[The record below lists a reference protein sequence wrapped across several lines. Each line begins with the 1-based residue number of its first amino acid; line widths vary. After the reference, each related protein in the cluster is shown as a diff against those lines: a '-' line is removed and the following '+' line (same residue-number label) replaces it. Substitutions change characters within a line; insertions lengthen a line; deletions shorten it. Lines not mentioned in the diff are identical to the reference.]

1 MNITL
6 VILYSYLL
14 GSIPFGLIYAKIAGL
29 GDVRNIG
36 SGNIGATNVLRT
48 GNKQVAAYTLLS
60 DIAKGS
66 IAVLI
71 TNKFFSEYS
80 LLSFLIVYLGHIF
93 PVWLK
98 FKGGKGVATFIGGIL
113 ITNYILGLVFLIT
126 WGVIAKIFK
135 ISSLSAIMAFIV
147 TLVITFVFYD
157 FNLTLLMFFF
167 TVFSI
172 YTHRDNIKRIISG
185 DESKIKL
192 NKSTILLL
200 SNNIKLTII
209 KIFETRFCY
218 EFSNCGKSCKSK
230 ND

>member
-1 MNITL
+1 MDVLII
-6 VILYSYLL
+6 VSYSYLL
-14 GSIPFGLIYAKIAGL
+14 GSIPFGLIYSKIAGL

-71 TNKFFSEYS
+71 TNKFFSEYT

-93 PVWLK
+93 PIWLK

-113 ITNYILGLVFLIT
+113 IINYVLCLVFLIT
-126 WGVIAKIFK
+126 WAVVAKVFK
-135 ISSLSAIMAFIV
+135 ISSLSAIVGFIV
-147 TLVITFVFYD
+147 TLLTAFVLYD
-157 FNLTLLMFFF
+157 QNLSLLMFFF

-172 YTHRDNIKRIISG
+172 YTHRDNIKRIVSG
-185 DESKIKL
+185 EESKIK
-192 NKSTILLL
+192 T
-200 SNNIKLTII
+200 
-209 KIFETRFCY
+209 E
-218 EFSNCGKSCKSK
+218 
-230 ND
+230 

>member
-135 ISSLSAIMAFIV
+135 ISSLSAIVAFIV

-185 DESKIKL
+185 DESKIKT
-192 NKSTILLL
+192 K
-200 SNNIKLTII
+200 
-209 KIFETRFCY
+209 
-218 EFSNCGKSCKSK
+218 
-230 ND
+230 

>member
-1 MNITL
+1 MDITL

-29 GDVRNIG
+29 GDIRNIG

-71 TNKFFSEYS
+71 TNKFFNEYS

-126 WGVIAKIFK
+126 WGVTAKVFK
-135 ISSLSAIMAFIV
+135 ISSLSAIIAFIV
-147 TLVITFVFYD
+147 TLVVTFIFYD

-185 DESKIKL
+185 DESKINTK
-192 NKSTILLL
+192 
-200 SNNIKLTII
+200 
-209 KIFETRFCY
+209 
-218 EFSNCGKSCKSK
+218 
-230 ND
+230 

>member
-14 GSIPFGLIYAKIAGL
+14 GSIPFGLIYAKVAGL

-71 TNKFFSEYS
+71 TNKFFNEYS

-113 ITNYILGLVFLIT
+113 ITNYILGLVFLII
-126 WGVIAKIFK
+126 WGVTTKVFK
-135 ISSLSAIMAFIV
+135 ISSLSAIIAFIV
-147 TLVITFVFYD
+147 TLVVTFIFYD

-185 DESKIKL
+185 DESKIKT
-192 NKSTILLL
+192 K
-200 SNNIKLTII
+200 
-209 KIFETRFCY
+209 
-218 EFSNCGKSCKSK
+218 
-230 ND
+230 

>member
-1 MNITL
+1 MDILIT
-6 VILYSYLL
+6 VSYSYLL
-14 GSIPFGLIYAKIAGL
+14 GSIPFGLIYSKIAGL

-71 TNKFFSEYS
+71 TNKFFSEYA

-93 PVWLK
+93 PIWLK

-113 ITNYILGLVFLIT
+113 IINYVLCLVFLIT
-126 WGVIAKIFK
+126 WAVVAKVFK
-135 ISSLSAIMAFIV
+135 ISSLSAIVGFIV
-147 TLVITFVFYD
+147 TLLTAFVLYD
-157 FNLTLLMFFF
+157 QNLSLLMFFF

-172 YTHRDNIKRIISG
+172 YTHRDNIKRIVSG
-185 DESKIKL
+185 EENKIK
-192 NKSTILLL
+192 T
-200 SNNIKLTII
+200 
-209 KIFETRFCY
+209 E
-218 EFSNCGKSCKSK
+218 
-230 ND
+230 

>member
-14 GSIPFGLIYAKIAGL
+14 GSIPFGLIYAKVAGL

-71 TNKFFSEYS
+71 TNKFFNEYS
-80 LLSFLIVYLGHIF
+80 LLSFLIVFLGHIF

-126 WGVIAKIFK
+126 WGVIAQIFK
-135 ISSLSAIMAFIV
+135 ISSLSAIIALIV
-147 TLVITFVFYD
+147 TLFITFVFYD

-185 DESKIKL
+185 DESKIKT
-192 NKSTILLL
+192 K
-200 SNNIKLTII
+200 
-209 KIFETRFCY
+209 
-218 EFSNCGKSCKSK
+218 
-230 ND
+230 

>member
-1 MNITL
+1 MD
-6 VILYSYLL
+6 ILIIVSYSYLL
-14 GSIPFGLIYAKIAGL
+14 GSIPFGLIYSKIAGL

-71 TNKFFSEYS
+71 TNKFFSEYT

-93 PVWLK
+93 PIWLK

-113 ITNYILGLVFLIT
+113 IINYVLCLVFLIT
-126 WGVIAKIFK
+126 WSVVAKVFK
-135 ISSLSAIMAFIV
+135 ISSLSAIAGFIV
-147 TLVITFVFYD
+147 TLLTAFVLYD
-157 FNLTLLMFFF
+157 QNLSLLMFFF

-172 YTHRDNIKRIISG
+172 YTHRDNIKRIVSG
-185 DESKIKL
+185 EESKIK
-192 NKSTILLL
+192 T
-200 SNNIKLTII
+200 
-209 KIFETRFCY
+209 E
-218 EFSNCGKSCKSK
+218 
-230 ND
+230 

>member
-1 MNITL
+1 MD
-6 VILYSYLL
+6 ILIIVSYSYLL
-14 GSIPFGLIYAKIAGL
+14 GSIPFGLIYSKIAGL

-71 TNKFFSEYS
+71 TNNFFSEY
-80 LLSFLIVYLGHIF
+80 LLMSFLIVYLGHIF

-113 ITNYILGLVFLIT
+113 IINYVLCLIFLIT
-126 WGVIAKIFK
+126 WAVVAKVFK
-135 ISSLSAIMAFIV
+135 ISSLSAIVGFIV
-147 TLVITFVFYD
+147 TLLTTFILYD
-157 FNLTLLMFFF
+157 QNLSLLMFFF

-172 YTHRDNIKRIISG
+172 YTHRDNIKRIVSG
-185 DESKIKL
+185 KESKIK
-192 NKSTILLL
+192 NW
-200 SNNIKLTII
+200 IKAP
-209 KIFETRFCY
+209 
-218 EFSNCGKSCKSK
+218 FSYF
-230 ND
+230 

>member
-1 MNITL
+1 MDIFII
-6 VILYSYLL
+6 VSYSYLL
-14 GSIPFGLIYAKIAGL
+14 GSIPFGLIYSKIAGL

-71 TNKFFSEYS
+71 TNKFFSEYA

-93 PVWLK
+93 PIWLK

-113 ITNYILGLVFLIT
+113 IINYVLCLVFLIT
-126 WGVIAKIFK
+126 WAVVAKVFK
-135 ISSLSAIMAFIV
+135 ISSLSAIVGFIITLLTAFV
-147 TLVITFVFYD
+147 LYD
-157 FNLTLLMFFF
+157 QNLSLLMFFF

-172 YTHRDNIKRIISG
+172 YTHRDNIKRIVSG
-185 DESKIKL
+185 EESKIK
-192 NKSTILLL
+192 T
-200 SNNIKLTII
+200 
-209 KIFETRFCY
+209 E
-218 EFSNCGKSCKSK
+218 
-230 ND
+230 

>member
-1 MNITL
+1 MDI
-6 VILYSYLL
+6 IIIISYSYLL
-14 GSIPFGLIYAKIAGL
+14 GSIPFGLIYSKIAGL

-71 TNKFFSEYS
+71 TNKFFSEYV

-93 PVWLK
+93 PIWLK

-113 ITNYILGLVFLIT
+113 IINYVLCLVFLIT
-126 WGVIAKIFK
+126 WAVVAKVFK
-135 ISSLSAIMAFIV
+135 ISSLSAIVGFIV
-147 TLVITFVFYD
+147 TLLTAFVLYD
-157 FNLTLLMFFF
+157 QNLSLLMFFF

-172 YTHRDNIKRIISG
+172 YTHRDNIKRIASG
-185 DESKIKL
+185 EESKIK
-192 NKSTILLL
+192 T
-200 SNNIKLTII
+200 
-209 KIFETRFCY
+209 E
-218 EFSNCGKSCKSK
+218 
-230 ND
+230 

>member
-1 MNITL
+1 MD
-6 VILYSYLL
+6 ILIIVSYSYLL
-14 GSIPFGLIYAKIAGL
+14 GSIPFGLIYSKIAGL

-71 TNKFFSEYS
+71 TNKFFSEYI

-93 PVWLK
+93 PIWLK

-113 ITNYILGLVFLIT
+113 IINYVLCLIFLIT
-126 WGVIAKIFK
+126 WGVVAKAFK
-135 ISSLSAIMAFIV
+135 ISSLSAIVGFIV
-147 TLVITFVFYD
+147 TLLAAFILYD
-157 FNLTLLMFFF
+157 QNLSLLIFFF

-172 YTHRDNIKRIISG
+172 YTHRDNIKRIVSG
-185 DESKIKL
+185 KESKIK
-192 NKSTILLL
+192 T
-200 SNNIKLTII
+200 
-209 KIFETRFCY
+209 E
-218 EFSNCGKSCKSK
+218 
-230 ND
+230 

>member
-71 TNKFFSEYS
+71 TNKFFNEYS

-126 WGVIAKIFK
+126 WGVIAKVFK
-135 ISSLSAIMAFIV
+135 ISSLSAIIAFIV
-147 TLVITFVFYD
+147 TLVVTFVFYD
-157 FNLTLLMFFF
+157 FNLILLMFFF

-185 DESKIKL
+185 DESKINTK
-192 NKSTILLL
+192 
-200 SNNIKLTII
+200 
-209 KIFETRFCY
+209 
-218 EFSNCGKSCKSK
+218 
-230 ND
+230 

>member
-1 MNITL
+1 MDIFII
-6 VILYSYLL
+6 VSYSYLL
-14 GSIPFGLIYAKIAGL
+14 GSIPFGLIYSKIAGL

-71 TNKFFSEYS
+71 TNKFFSEHI

-93 PVWLK
+93 PIWLK

-113 ITNYILGLVFLIT
+113 IINYILCLVFLIT
-126 WGVIAKIFK
+126 WGVVAKVFK
-135 ISSLSAIMAFIV
+135 ISSLSAIVGFVV
-147 TLVITFVFYD
+147 TLLTAFVLYD
-157 FNLTLLMFFF
+157 QNLSLLMFFF

-172 YTHRDNIKRIISG
+172 YTHRDNIKRIVSG
-185 DESKIKL
+185 KESKIK
-192 NKSTILLL
+192 T
-200 SNNIKLTII
+200 
-209 KIFETRFCY
+209 E
-218 EFSNCGKSCKSK
+218 
-230 ND
+230 

>member
-1 MNITL
+1 MDITL

-36 SGNIGATNVLRT
+36 SGNIGATNVLRA

-71 TNKFFSEYS
+71 TNKFFNEYS
-80 LLSFLIVYLGHIF
+80 LLAFLIVYLGHIF

-113 ITNYILGLVFLIT
+113 ITNYILGLVFLTT
-126 WGVIAKIFK
+126 WGVIAKVFK
-135 ISSLSAIMAFIV
+135 ISSLSAIIAFIV
-147 TLVITFVFYD
+147 TLVVTFVFYD

-185 DESKIKL
+185 DESKIKT
-192 NKSTILLL
+192 K
-200 SNNIKLTII
+200 
-209 KIFETRFCY
+209 
-218 EFSNCGKSCKSK
+218 
-230 ND
+230 